1 MTINVYETKN
11 NHRIHEIRINRIK
24 RKYWKFHSLRYFINP
39 LSAITGT
46 TDQKIS
52 KDIED
57 LKNTLPTT

>member
-1 MTINVYETKN
+1 MKVKTITEF
-11 NHRIHEIRINRIK
+11 IRTDRIK
-24 RKYWKFHSLRYFINP
+24 RKNRKFHNLRYFINP

-57 LKNTLPTT
+57 LTNTLPTT